1 MHPQRDRAQLA
12 MKDVSK
18 AYGDRSVLDQVTL
31 TVRPGEKTAVIG
43 ENGSGKSTLLRLLAG
58 VEQPD
63 TGEITVR
70 FPGGTGYL
78 AQTLDL
84 DPADT
89 VQDAVDAALAELRD
103 LEHRIREA
111 EAGLSERKP
120 GDPGPT
126 DEELAAYGDLLTA
139 YEDRDGY
146 RADARTEA
154 ALHGLGLAHLTRDRA
169 LATLSGGEQ
178 SRLALACVLAAAP
191 ELLLLD
197 EPTNHLDARA
207 VGWLEDHLRGHR
219 GTVVAITHDRAF
231 LERVTSVILEVDRDL
246 RTVTRYGDGWDG
258 YRTAKAAAR
267 RRWAQEH
274 EEYLTDLARTEEL
287 VEAAGARLAATGGD
301 PKQGFGKHRRSHEA
315 KLSGQ
320 VRAARTRLDALRR
333 SPVPPPPRPLAF
345 TGRPA
350 VTDGSGTADRDGT
363 AATWTGD
370 RARTATRTG
379 TADRDGT
386 ATGTGTPDSVRTAT
400 GTGTGDRART
410 ATGTVTGTGDRARTL
425 VELDAVSVGDR
436 LRLPSLRVTSGAR
449 LLVTGENGAGK
460 TTLLRVLAGDLTPD
474 TGTVTRRARIGYL
487 PQELPARPTR
497 RTLLATFAAGRP
509 GFPDEYADEL
519 LALGLF
525 RPEDLDVAVAS
536 LSVGQQRRLALA
548 RLVTRPA
555 DLLVLDEPTNH
566 IALTLVEELEQ
577 ALDQYPG
584 AVVVVSHDRS
594 FRARFTGDVLELR
607 AGRPA
612 GAEPAYASGEAAVPR
627 T

>member
-12 MKDVSK
+12 VKDVSK

-31 TVRPGEKTAVIG
+31 TVRPGEKIAVIG

-58 VEQPD
+58 AEAPD
-63 TGEITVR
+63 TGEVTVR
-70 FPGGTGYL
+70 FPGGTGHL

-84 DPADT
+84 GPART
-89 VQDAVDAALAELRD
+89 VRDAVDAALADLRD

-111 EAGLSERKP
+111 ERDLSERDP
-120 GDPGPT
+120 GGPGPT
-126 DEELAAYGDLLTA
+126 EAELAAYGDLLTA

-146 RADARTEA
+146 RANARTEA

-169 LATLSGGEQ
+169 LATLSGGER

-207 VGWLEDHLRGHR
+207 VGWLEDHLRAHR
-219 GTVVAITHDRAF
+219 GTVVTITHDRAF

-267 RRWAQEH
+267 RRWAQDH
-274 EEYLTDLARTEEL
+274 EEYLADLARTEEL
-287 VEAAGARLAATGGD
+287 VAAAGARLTATGGD
-301 PKQGFGKHRRSHEA
+301 PKQGFGKHRRSHET
-315 KLSGQ
+315 KLSGR
-320 VRAARTRLDALRR
+320 VRAARTRLEALRG

-350 VTDGSGTADRDGT
+350 L
-363 AATWTGD
+363 
-370 RARTATRTG
+370 
-379 TADRDGT
+379 
-386 ATGTGTPDSVRTAT
+386 ATGSDAA
-400 GTGTGDRART
+400 ARP
-410 ATGTVTGTGDRARTL
+410 RTL
-425 VELDAVSVGDR
+425 VELEDVSVGDR
-436 LRLPSLRVTSGAR
+436 LRLTALRVAAGAR
-449 LLVTGENGAGK
+449 LLVTGDNGAGK
-460 TTLLRVLAGDLTPD
+460 TTLLRVLAGDLAPD
-474 TGTVTRRARIGYL
+474 TGTVTRHARVGYL
-487 PQELPARPTR
+487 PQELPERPTR

-525 RPEDLDVAVAS
+525 RPEDLGVPVAS
-536 LSVGQQRRLALA
+536 LSVGQQRRLTLA

-566 IALTLVEELEQ
+566 IALSLVEELEQ
-577 ALDQYPG
+577 ALDAYPG

-594 FRARFTGDVLELR
+594 FRSRFTGDVLELR
-607 AGRPA
+607 AGRPTDA
-612 GAEPAYASGEAAVPR
+612 VPSYASGEAAARR

>member
-1 MHPQRDRAQLA
+1 MHPQRDRAQLT

-31 TVRPGEKTAVIG
+31 TVRPGEKAAVIG

-58 VEQPD
+58 AERPD
-63 TGEITVR
+63 SGEITVR
-70 FPGGTGYL
+70 FPGSTGYL
-78 AQTLDL
+78 AQTLAL

-89 VQDAVDAALAELRD
+89 VQDAVDAALAELRA
-103 LEHRIREA
+103 LEVAIREA
-111 EAGLSERKP
+111 EESLSAGREA
-120 GDPGPT
+120 T
-126 DEELAAYGDLLTA
+126 EAELAAYGDLLTA
-139 YEDRDGY
+139 YEERDGY

-169 LATLSGGEQ
+169 LSTLSGGEQ

-197 EPTNHLDARA
+197 EPTNHLDVRA
-207 VGWLEDHLRGHR
+207 VNWLEEHLRAHR

-274 EEYLTDLARTEEL
+274 QEYLSDLARTAEL
-287 VEAAGARLAATGGD
+287 VDAAGQRLAATGKD

-320 VRAARTRLDALRR
+320 VRAARTRLEALRR
-333 SPVPPPPRPLAF
+333 TPVPAPPKPLAF

-350 VTDGSGTADRDGT
+350 LAGESSAFDGPLA
-363 AATWTGD
+363 
-370 RARTATRTG
+370 
-379 TADRDGT
+379 
-386 ATGTGTPDSVRTAT
+386 
-400 GTGTGDRART
+400 
-410 ATGTVTGTGDRARTL
+410 
-425 VELDAVSVGDR
+425 ELEDVSVGER
-436 LRLPSLRVTSGAR
+436 LHLPALRVEAGAR
-449 LLVTGENGAGK
+449 LLVTGDNGAGK
-460 TTLLRVLAGDLTPD
+460 TTLLRVLAGDLAPD
-474 TGTVTRRARIGYL
+474 TGTVLRHARVGYL

-519 LALGLF
+519 LGLGLF
-525 RPEDLDVAVAS
+525 RPEDLGVPVAS
-536 LSVGQQRRLALA
+536 LSIGQQRRLALA

-566 IALTLVEELEQ
+566 IALSLVEEVEA
-577 ALDQYPG
+577 ALAQYPG

-607 AGRPA
+607 SGRPVSRP
-612 GAEPAYASGEAAVPR
+612 EPAYASGEAAASPR